1 VGVPELIGVAEA
13 EVAGAGG
20 EGVREGGAEFGGRAE
35 WRKGVGGKCDGGITE
50 IFAPTLWS
58 ETFITFPDV
67 LGRNAHG
74 TARHEVEPYTLN
86 GSTLNF
92 PMVVS
97 HLA

>member
-1 VGVPELIGVAEA
+1 MVMEMK
-13 EVAGAGG
+13 
-20 EGVREGGAEFGGRAE
+20 EGGAEFGGRAE
-35 WRKGVGGKCDGGITE
+35 WRKGVGGKCDGAGITE